1 MIVIGLGANLPD
13 SKGRPAAETLRAAIS
28 VLQATTCFEFVAA
41 SRLWETAPVPVS
53 DQPWYVNAVMVAR
66 AKAPPAEILAR
77 LHGIEA
83 DFGRVRLRR
92 WEARVLDL
100 DLLDA
105 DGLVT
110 GADQM
115 EGLVL
120 PHPRMAD
127 RAFVLRPLAEV
138 APGWRHPV
146 SGESIAALIDRLD
159 PGQIC
164 RPLGD

>member
-13 SKGRPAAETLRAAIS
+13 SAGRPAAETLRAAIS
-28 VLQATTCFEFVAA
+28 VLRGATYLKFLAV

-53 DQPWYVNAVMVAR
+53 DQPWYVNAVAVATSTL
-66 AKAPPAEILAR
+66 APAEILDR

-83 DFGRVRLRR
+83 AFGRVRVRR

-115 EGLVL
+115 QGLVL
-120 PHPRMAD
+120 PHPRMAE

-138 APGWRHPV
+138 APDWRHPV
-146 SGESIAALIDRLD
+146 SGEPIAALIDRLD

-164 RPLGD
+164 RPLAG